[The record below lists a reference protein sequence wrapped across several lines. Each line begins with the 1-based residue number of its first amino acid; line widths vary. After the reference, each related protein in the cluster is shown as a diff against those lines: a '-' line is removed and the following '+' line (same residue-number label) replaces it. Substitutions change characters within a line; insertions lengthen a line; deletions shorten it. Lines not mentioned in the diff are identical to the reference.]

1 VTLRFML
8 DEDISDR
15 VAVGLRDRGI
25 DTVSVHELGRDN
37 RRIPDDVQ
45 LEYAVGQGRVLVTY
59 NRGDFQLLDA
69 KWREEGR
76 VHAGILWC
84 LEQTISRQDVGS
96 LIRALQTASEEF
108 DTLEGL
114 CLILQRSHE

>member
-15 VAVGLRDRGI
+15 VAIGLRVRGA
-25 DTVSVHELGRDN
+25 DAVSVHELGRDN

-69 KWREEGR
+69 RWREEGR
-76 VHAGILWC
+76 LHAGICWC
-84 LEQTISRQDVGS
+84 LEQTISRQDVGG
-96 LIRALQTASEEF
+96 LIRALQAAAEEF
-108 DTLEGL
+108 DTLAGL
-114 CLILQRSHE
+114 CLILQRKHE